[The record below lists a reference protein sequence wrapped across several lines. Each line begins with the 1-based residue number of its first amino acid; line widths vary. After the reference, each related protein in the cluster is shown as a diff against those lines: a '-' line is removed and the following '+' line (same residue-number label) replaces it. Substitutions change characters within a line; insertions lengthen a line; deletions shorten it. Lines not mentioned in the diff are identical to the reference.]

1 MVREQ
6 CRVLLDE
13 QGVLVV
19 WQFFCGYVFQMVVL
33 GGGFV
38 QLGEKPLVFQGWWR
52 RHQTVLVRTLDNFDS
67 ETWRGAGRWHCVAPD
82 IARPGII
89 NLESTSNHYKIIWY
103 NNRLNELTNICL
115 KLHSNRKL
123 SKVPSSSDDS
133 CLPPS
138 TTTQNY
144 VVYGT
149 SLTSDS
155 SK

>member
-67 ETWRGAGRWHCVAPD
+67 ET
-82 IARPGII
+82 
-89 NLESTSNHYKIIWY
+89 
-103 NNRLNELTNICL
+103 
-115 KLHSNRKL
+115 
-123 SKVPSSSDDS
+123 
-133 CLPPS
+133 
-138 TTTQNY
+138 
-144 VVYGT
+144 
-149 SLTSDS
+149 
-155 SK
+155 